1 MRENGKRK
9 AELPE
14 TLKKSHA
21 ESAKGAEFPQA
32 NNAGAGEVASY
43 ATTRERRGVMSGER
57 REVRDKCFSLLFGFK
72 YDEEASAGMVGA
84 FLLRTPPPTLPCMGG
99 RVRGRERM
107 QEEGRGGPTPALP
120 AGREEEEGGG
130 VG

>member
-1 MRENGKRK
+1 MRESGKRK

-21 ESAKGAEFPQA
+21 ESAKGAEFAQA

-72 YDEEASAGMVGA
+72 YDEEPRPGWSGL
-84 FLLRTPPPTLPCMGG
+84 FC
-99 RVRGRERM
+99 
-107 QEEGRGGPTPALP
+107 
-120 AGREEEEGGG
+120 
-130 VG
+130 